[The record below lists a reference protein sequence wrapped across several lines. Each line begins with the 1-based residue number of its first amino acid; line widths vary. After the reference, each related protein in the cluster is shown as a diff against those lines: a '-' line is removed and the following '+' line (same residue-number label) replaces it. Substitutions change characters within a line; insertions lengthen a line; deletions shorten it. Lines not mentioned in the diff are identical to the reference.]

1 MLSLSF
7 LYPTV
12 RTCAIV
18 PLMKEHVIYGRAMT
32 KSCIHPSYHTAF
44 RLPFNPPPSP
54 HTRRDPILVEEP
66 QTTHLSPSHEV
77 SFNKTPS
84 ESSLEVIKSL
94 TVAPKNLMDVSDPC
108 ALPPALPPPCMHRHA
123 LIHVRPLAV
132 LKTVMCV
139 AMLSKLCSTE
149 ITCRTSL
156 CSNY

>member
-12 RTCAIV
+12 RMCYCTTDERACYT
-18 PLMKEHVIYGRAMT
+18 YGRVMARG
-32 KSCIHPSYHTAF
+32 CIHPSYHTAF
-44 RLPFNPPPSP
+44 RLPSAPPPSP

-77 SFNKTPS
+77 SFNKTPN

-108 ALPPALPPPCMHRHA
+108 TATCSPTPLHAQTCTYPCKTTSCA
-123 LIHVRPLAV
+123 EDDYVCSHVEQ
-132 LKTVMCV
+132 T
-139 AMLSKLCSTE
+139 
-149 ITCRTSL
+149 I
-156 CSNY
+156 